1 MANIDRIV
9 SVQIA
14 LNTAGISKEGFS
26 TLMIVGA
33 NTVSLPRVS
42 SYTSSVQ
49 MTQDGYS
56 ETDPLYLMAVDFFS
70 QIPHPNVLK
79 VGRRQV
85 DSVSVTVD
93 NVLAEG
99 GVYTLTLTSENAHN
113 TYTYT
118 YTVASGDGAEKILT
132 GLATAMAD
140 DPTVTAAYADS
151 ALTLTNRVAGTAF
164 VVTVDKNLVKTNGA
178 PTETIAETM
187 AACVAYDPDFYGIA
201 MASRANADVL
211 AMANW
216 AEANNKLFGTC
227 VSGDDVL
234 NGAISTDIA
243 SQLMLNNFYRTFSF
257 YHEDAA
263 DYPEVA
269 VMSRCF
275 TAVPGS
281 ETWANKRLAGV
292 NIDPLTETQFNVLVA
307 KNVNTF
313 ERFRNLSLTQ
323 TGKVSA
329 GEWID
334 VIRFRDWLAEEIK
347 VNVLNVLVNNEKVP
361 YTDAGIAIIEGAIR
375 QSLRQGQVNGGIA
388 PVEYDENGDKNLGYT
403 VTVPLAANISANQKA
418 SRILEG
424 VTFTARLS
432 GAIHVVKII
441 GSLTYENLLV
451 GGN

>member
-26 TLMIVGA
+26 TLLIVGESTNA
-33 NTVSLPRVS
+33 LARVS

-49 MTQDGYS
+49 MTDDGYS
-56 ETDPLYLMAVDFFS
+56 ETDPLYLMAADFFS

-85 DSVSVTVD
+85 DTVQVTTK

-99 GVYTLTLTSENAHN
+99 GTYILSVTSADATN
-113 TYTYT
+113 TYTYE
-118 YTVASGDGAEKILT
+118 VQSGDGSAEILG
-132 GLATAMAD
+132 GLATAMAT
-140 DPTVTAAYADS
+140 DPTVTAVYAD
-151 ALTLTNRVAGTAF
+151 ATLTLTNKVTGTAF
-164 VVTVDKNLVKTNGA
+164 VVKVDKNLTKTNGA
-178 PTETIAETM
+178 SSETIAETM

-201 MASRANADVL
+201 MASRANADIL

-227 VSGDDVL
+227 VSGSDVL
-234 NGAISTDIA
+234 DGSDNTDIA

-257 YHEDAA
+257 YHEDTA

-292 NIDPLTETQFNVLVA
+292 KVDPLTETQFIVLRN

-323 TGKVSA
+323 TGKVAA

-388 PVEYDENGDKNLGYT
+388 PVEYDEEGNKNLGYT

-418 SRILEG
+418 SRILTD
-424 VTFTARLS
+424 VKFTARLA
-432 GAIHVVKII
+432 GAIHVVEIK

>member
-26 TLMIVGA
+26 TLLIVGESTNA
-33 NTVSLPRVS
+33 LARVS

-49 MTQDGYS
+49 MTEDGYS
-56 ETDPLYLMAVDFFS
+56 ENDPLYLMAADFFS

-85 DSVSVTVD
+85 DEVAVTVE

-99 GVYTLTLTSENAHN
+99 GAYTLSVTSADATN
-113 TYTYT
+113 TYT
-118 YTVASGDGAEKILT
+118 YTVASGDGSAEILG
-132 GLATAMAD
+132 GLATAMAT
-140 DPTVTAAYADS
+140 DPTVTAVYAD
-151 ALTLTNRVAGTAF
+151 ATLTLTNRATGTAF
-164 VVTVDKNLVKTNGA
+164 VVKVDKNLTKTNSA
-178 PTETIAETM
+178 SSETIAETM

-201 MASRANADVL
+201 MASRADADIL

-227 VSGDDVL
+227 VSGSDVL
-234 NGAISTDIA
+234 DGSDNTDIA

-257 YHEDAA
+257 YHEDTA

-292 NIDPLTETQFNVLVA
+292 KVDPLTETQFIVLRN

-313 ERFRNLSLTQ
+313 EKFRNLSLTQ
-323 TGKVSA
+323 TGKVAA

-388 PVEYDENGDKNLGYT
+388 PVEYDEEGNKNLGYT

-418 SRILEG
+418 SRILTD
-424 VTFTARLS
+424 VKFTARLA
-432 GAIHVVKII
+432 GAIHVVEIT

>member
-33 NTVSLPRVS
+33 TTAVLPRVS
-42 SYTSSVQ
+42 TYTSSVQ
-49 MTQDGYS
+49 MIQDGFTES
-56 ETDPLYLMAVDFFS
+56 DPLYLMAADFFS
-70 QIPHPNVLK
+70 QIPHPNILK
-79 VGRRQV
+79 VGRRQI
-85 DSVSVTVD
+85 DEVSVTVA
-93 NVLAEG
+93 NVKAEG
-99 GVYTLTLTSENAHN
+99 ENYTLTVKSAGGEN

-118 YTVASGDGAEKILT
+118 VVNGDSGDDILQ
-132 GLATAMAD
+132 GLETAMAS
-140 DPTVTAAYADS
+140 DPTVTAAYANS
-151 ALTLTNRVAGTAF
+151 ALTLTATTAGTAF
-164 VVTVDKNLVKTNGA
+164 IVIADADLVVTDAA
-178 PTETIAETM
+178 PTETIAQTM
-187 AACVAYDPDFYGIA
+187 AACVAFDPDFYGVA
-201 MASRANADVL
+201 MASRTDADIL
-211 AMANW
+211 AMAQW
-216 AEANNKLFGTC
+216 CEANEKLFGTC
-227 VSGDDVL
+227 VSGSDVL
-234 NGAISTDIA
+234 DGSDNTDIA
-243 SQLMLNNFYRTFSF
+243 SQLMLSNYYRTFSF
-257 YHEDAA
+257 YHTDAN

-281 ETWANKRLAGV
+281 ETWALKRLAGV
-292 NIDPLTETQFNVLVA
+292 VVDQLTETQFNVLKA

-323 TGKVSA
+323 TGKVAA

-361 YTDAGIAIIEGAIR
+361 YTDAGIAIVEGAIR
-375 QSLRQGQVNGGIA
+375 QSLRQGQINGGIA

-418 SRILEG
+418 TRILEG

-432 GAIHVVKII
+432 GAIHVVEIK
-441 GSLTYENLLV
+441 GQLTYENLIV
-451 GGN
+451 GGE

>member
-26 TLMIVGA
+26 TLLIVGESTNA
-33 NTVSLPRVS
+33 LARVS

-49 MTQDGYS
+49 MTDDGYS
-56 ETDPLYLMAVDFFS
+56 ETDPLYLMAADFFS

-85 DSVSVTVD
+85 DEVAVTVE

-99 GVYTLTLTSENAHN
+99 GTYTLSVTSADATN
-113 TYTYT
+113 TYT
-118 YTVASGDGAEKILT
+118 YTVASGDGSAEILG
-132 GLATAMAD
+132 GLATAMAT
-140 DPTVTAAYADS
+140 DPTVTAVYAD
-151 ALTLTNRVAGTAF
+151 ATLTLTNRATGTAF
-164 VVTVDKNLVKTNGA
+164 MVKVDKNLTKTNGA
-178 PTETIAETM
+178 SSETIAETM

-201 MASRANADVL
+201 MTSRADADIL

-227 VSGDDVL
+227 VSGSDVL
-234 NGAISTDIA
+234 DGSDNTDIA

-257 YHEDAA
+257 YHEDTA
-263 DYPEVA
+263 DFPEVA

-292 NIDPLTETQFNVLVA
+292 KVDPLTETQFIVLRN

-313 ERFRNLSLTQ
+313 EKFRNLSLTQ
-323 TGKVSA
+323 TGKVAA

-388 PVEYDENGDKNLGYT
+388 PVEYDEEGNKNLGYT

-418 SRILEG
+418 SRILTD
-424 VTFTARLS
+424 VKFTARLA
-432 GAIHVVKII
+432 GAIHVVEIT